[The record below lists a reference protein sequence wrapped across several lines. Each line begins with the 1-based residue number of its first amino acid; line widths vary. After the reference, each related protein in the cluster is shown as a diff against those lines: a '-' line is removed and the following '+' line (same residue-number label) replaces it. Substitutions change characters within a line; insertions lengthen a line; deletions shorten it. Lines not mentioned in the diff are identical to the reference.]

1 MPEERSMAMRRN
13 TALLIVILVGLAAGG
28 SAWGHHAMEYI
39 EMESYST
46 ARQGEFVFHLHYDY
60 MVDNA
65 DNPGEDH
72 WELTPGL
79 SYGIAD
85 RLMVDVHTH
94 FAKFGPD
101 LVVEDVIAADSLG
114 KYDSGTSPMLEAI
127 ATSLQYRVTEDWFL
141 DIAVVGTVE
150 VPFSKAE
157 DLLGSDDL
165 VYEGLLIAG
174 LDFGEHSNITLNVA
188 YEREGDD
195 DAASWAVGAK
205 MPISDD
211 PHGIAAGVEV
221 MGQAEEVGDNWSV
234 LPGAYMPLGA
244 PNVIL
249 KTGLEFGKGNGQDT
263 RRANVT
269 LIYRF

>member
-1 MPEERSMAMRRN
+1 MNRN
-13 TALLIVILVGLAAGG
+13 TAFLIGILVIMAAVG
-28 SAWGHHAMEYI
+28 SALGHHAMEYI

-65 DNPGEDH
+65 DNPREDH
-72 WELTPGL
+72 WELTPGI
-79 SYGIAD
+79 SYGVVD

-94 FAKFGPD
+94 FAKFGRD
-101 LVVEDVIAADSLG
+101 LVVEDKITADSLG
-114 KYDSGTSPMLEAI
+114 KYDNGTSPMLEAM
-127 ATSLQYRVTEDWFL
+127 ATTVQYRITEDWPL
-141 DIAVVGTVE
+141 DIAVAGTVE

-157 DLLGSDDL
+157 ELLGSEDL
-165 VYEGLLIAG
+165 VYEGLLIVG
-174 LDFGEHSNITLNVA
+174 LDFGEHSNVTLNLA
-188 YEREGDD
+188 YEREGDE
-195 DAASWAVGAK
+195 DATSWAVGAK
-205 MPISDD
+205 MPISED

-221 MGQAEEVGDNWSV
+221 TGQAEDVGDNWSV

-249 KTGLEFGKGNGQDT
+249 KMGLEFGKGEGADT